1 MTNQEKVDAKIKELK
16 EAVEEANGSVMV
28 ISLGEAN
35 KKNESCVISHVSGHS
50 ERLIEAV
57 AHLLISHSER
67 EMCSIIKK
75 GFAIATLYKTMGVG
89 SSDSAEVETQESNN
103 N

>member
-28 ISLGEAN
+28 ISLGEAD

-57 AHLLISHSER
+57 AHLLINRSET
-67 EMCSIIKK
+67 EMCSIIMK
-75 GFAIATLYKTMGVG
+75 GFAIANLYKTMGVG
-89 SSDSAEVETQESNN
+89 SSDVTEKEPLESNN
-103 N
+103 Q